1 MTVILRAHSLSARTT
16 QLRFIVR
23 GTRGSYIKY
32 GVDPQEDQLKVITT
46 PESILE
52 DGYGK
57 EPESSWGV
65 LETVREDNTTF
76 DRMT

>member
-1 MTVILRAHSLSARTT
+1 LFGEPEAH
-16 QLRFIVR
+16 
-23 GTRGSYIKY
+23 
-32 GVDPQEDQLKVITT
+32 PQEDQLKVITT
-46 PESILE
+46 PESIFE